1 MAKPA
6 SQVDNVM
13 DNIPYY
19 EKWQL
24 EEEIPVSKTFFVQD

>member
-6 SQVDNVM
+6 SQVENAM

-19 EKWQL
+19 EKWQ
-24 EEEIPVSKTFFVQD
+24 TRRRDTHR